1 MEDKDIKLQEA
12 ELPAIEIKDLVK
24 GYKLYDKPLAS
35 GKKRFISCTMP

>member
-24 GYKLYDKPLAS
+24 GYKLYDKPRDSHGGGRCL
-35 GKKRFISCTMP
+35 